1 MLTSTI
7 SGEGKSFI
15 SINLASSFAVLGK
28 KVLLMGLDIRNPKLA
43 EYLELSLT
51 DGFTSY
57 IANENITLDS
67 IIQHDVLEKNL
78 DIIVAGPI
86 PPNPSEL
93 LQSER
98 VDDLFARLRTVYD
111 YIIIDS
117 APVGMVSDT
126 FSLVRV
132 ADATVYVTRA
142 NYTTTKEIGFLNKLY
157 ADRKSVV

>member
-1 MLTSTI
+1 MKSVGGSTSVAELFRLIRSNLQFILGNTGSKVVLLTSTI

-67 IIQHDVLEKNL
+67 IIQHDVLEK
-78 DIIVAGPI
+78 I
-86 PPNPSEL
+86 S
-93 LQSER
+93 
-98 VDDLFARLRTVYD
+98 T
-111 YIIIDS
+111 
-117 APVGMVSDT
+117 
-126 FSLVRV
+126 
-132 ADATVYVTRA
+132 
-142 NYTTTKEIGFLNKLY
+142 
-157 ADRKSVV
+157 